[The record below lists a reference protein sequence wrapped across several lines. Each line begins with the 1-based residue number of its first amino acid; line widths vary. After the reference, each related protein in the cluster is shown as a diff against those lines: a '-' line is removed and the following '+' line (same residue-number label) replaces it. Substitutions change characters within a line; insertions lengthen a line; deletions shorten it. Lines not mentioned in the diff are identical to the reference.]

1 MFQETMMPIT
11 FTKTVHPINF
21 SDLSGHEFERLV
33 FATLLRMRAWHTL
46 DWYGQTGGDEGR
58 DIVGTRD
65 NDYGNKVTV
74 VVACANWKS
83 FTSTKGNSDIDKFVK
98 GLPEL
103 PHEVVVVAG
112 QSVSGATKEKCRKHA
127 ISSGIAVAQ
136 VWSGPEFE
144 EHLRFHAASVLQRF
158 FHGEILPDEPAHLR
172 TFVQQ
177 LDPSTEREAG
187 ELVARLF
194 KRPAF
199 STPIHS
205 ESSLPAFRQAIG
217 DTIGALNTGVWR
229 DREGAIIS
237 RIPSLHSFP
246 SIRVQNALAKSVD
259 ALIVLRMTFDDGL
272 RANSIRPC
280 GCGQAD
286 CPTFMI
292 DPRYCERLE
301 SDRREVLRFANQ
313 ALEELGVNRV

>member
-1 MFQETMMPIT
+1 MPIT

-21 SDLSGHEFERLV
+21 SNLSGHEFERLV
-33 FATLLRMRAWHTL
+33 FATILRMHAWHTL
-46 DWYGQTGGDEGR
+46 DWFGQAGGDEGR

-65 NDYGNKVTV
+65 DDYGNKVTV

-83 FTSTKGNSDIDKFVK
+83 FTSTKGKTDIDKFVNS
-98 GLPEL
+98 LPAL
-103 PHEVVVVAG
+103 PHEIILVTG
-112 QSVSGATKEKCRKHA
+112 ESVSGAIKEKCQKHA
-127 ISSGIAVAQ
+127 TSKGIAVAQ

-158 FHGEILPDEPAHLR
+158 FQGNTLPDDPVDLR
-172 TFVQQ
+172 TFVQD

-199 STPIHS
+199 STPIRR

-217 DTIGALNTGVWR
+217 DTIGALNTGIWR

-237 RIPSLHSFP
+237 RITPSHSFP
-246 SIRVQNALAKSVD
+246 SSEVRDALAKSVN
-259 ALIVLRMTFDDGL
+259 ALNILRMTFDDGL
-272 RANSIRPC
+272 RTNSIRPHD
-280 GCGQAD
+280 CGQAD
-286 CPTFMI
+286 CPTFII
-292 DPRYCERLE
+292 DLKCCDRLE
-301 SDRREVLRFANQ
+301 STRSEVLRFAKE
-313 ALEELGVNRV
+313 ALEKLGVSLV